1 MYGIF
6 TYIYLH
12 LPDFFQKHRA
22 NVGPTYAVRP
32 MDGVGPGIWCR
43 KNSHVLR
50 CLLDTRDPGA
60 GKVGLMS

>member
-6 TYIYLH
+6 TYIFLH
-12 LPDFFQKHRA
+12 LPDFSKNIEP

-32 MDGVGPGIWCR
+32 MVGLSLGYGVE
-43 KNSHVLR
+43 KKSHVLR

-60 GKVGLMS
+60 GKVG